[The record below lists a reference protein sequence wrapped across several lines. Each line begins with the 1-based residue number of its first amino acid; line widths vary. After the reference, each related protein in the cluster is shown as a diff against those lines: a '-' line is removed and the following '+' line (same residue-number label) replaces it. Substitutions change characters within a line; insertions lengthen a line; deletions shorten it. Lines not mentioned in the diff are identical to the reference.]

1 MTLDNYFRDYLHR
14 TDDKVMTKMD
24 HYLDVYHRLLAPWRS
39 QDISFL
45 EIGIWKG
52 GSIKM
57 WQDYF
62 GPESR
67 LTFLDIDP
75 DCKAFEVP
83 GLTVEIG
90 DQSDGIF
97 LQDVATKHGPFDII
111 IDDGGHKMHQ
121 QKASFNAL
129 WSQLSDGGIY
139 VVEDTHTSYWPG
151 FGGGFRAQKSFVEFS
166 KDLIDRMHSWY
177 TDQDYIFP
185 FHPIAK
191 ALSSVQFSDFVAF
204 PA

>member
-62 GPESR
+62 GAESR

-75 DCKAFEVP
+75 ACKAFEVP
-83 GLTVEIG
+83 GLTVEIA

-121 QKASFNAL
+121 QIASFNAL
-129 WSQLSDGGIY
+129 WPRLSDGGLY

-177 TDQDYIFP
+177 TDQDDIFP
-185 FHPIAK
+185 FHLIAK
-191 ALSSVQFSDFVAF
+191 ALSSVQFYDFVAF

>member
-57 WQDYF
+57 WHDYF
-62 GPESR
+62 GAESR

-75 DCKAFEVP
+75 ACKAFEVP

-121 QKASFNAL
+121 QIASFNAL
-129 WSQLSDGGIY
+129 WPRLSDCGLY
-139 VVEDTHTSYWPG
+139 VVEDAIPVIG
-151 FGGGFRAQKSFVEFS
+151 QALKGAFGPR
-166 KDLIDRMHSWY
+166 
-177 TDQDYIFP
+177 
-185 FHPIAK
+185 K
-191 ALSSVQFSDFVAF
+191 ALSSFRRI
-204 PA
+204 

>member
-57 WQDYF
+57 WQDDF
-62 GPESR
+62 GAESR

-75 DCKAFEVP
+75 ACKAFEVP

-111 IDDGGHKMHQ
+111 IDDGGHKMKQ
-121 QKASFNAL
+121 QIASFNAL
-129 WSQLSDGGIY
+129 WSRLSDGGLY
-139 VVEDTHTSYWPG
+139 VVEDTHTSYGPG

-166 KDLIDRMHSWY
+166 KDLIDHMHS
-177 TDQDYIFP
+177 
-185 FHPIAK
+185 
-191 ALSSVQFSDFVAF
+191 
-204 PA
+204 